1 MYVVWLVAA
10 AAAINVCVCVEHQ
23 QPSSRGGSLF
33 LSFMFIF
40 TSFEKKNMIT
50 FVYMRYYLGLRR
62 NTPQNCATYLSMIF
76 VLKHVHITVS
86 LVQFRKGVCFSC
98 ILIDCV
104 SESA

>member
-50 FVYMRYYLGLRR
+50 FVYMR
-62 NTPQNCATYLSMIF
+62 
-76 VLKHVHITVS
+76 
-86 LVQFRKGVCFSC
+86 QFRTAQKHTTKLRNLLKYDVRIKTRQYNCLSRSIQKRSVFLVYFDRLC
-98 ILIDCV
+98 
-104 SESA
+104 E